1 MKDFDDFYMGLDAAE
16 ISQILYEANDF
27 SKTIESLN
35 IDPSSVP
42 GGQVMAMSYAVS
54 ISLLRRYHDWLQ
66 Q

>member
-42 GGQVMAMSYAVS
+42 GGQVMAMSYSVS